1 MLYATALSFAR
12 KCAVTEGCFCVVFV
26 WRIDG
31 SDTGMAGKSRSGTD
45 SPVFAAERGEK

>member
-12 KCAVTEGCFCVVFV
+12 KCAVTEGCFRVVFV

-31 SDTGMAGKSRSGTD
+31 SDTGMAKGHSGTG